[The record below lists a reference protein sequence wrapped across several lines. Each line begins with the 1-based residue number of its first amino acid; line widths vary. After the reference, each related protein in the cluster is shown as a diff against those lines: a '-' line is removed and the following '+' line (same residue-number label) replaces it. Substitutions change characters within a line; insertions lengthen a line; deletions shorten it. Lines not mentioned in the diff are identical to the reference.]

1 MKFYLLLYILVFMI
15 PEPSKTL
22 ADYRWKNRLVITD
35 FDNLKLDSLLKGNE
49 QSLLDRKLVFIS
61 FHDGKFQSASDSA
74 EIESKQ
80 FLNIL
85 SKTDSSAEWVLIGLD
100 GGVKASGKQLDFS
113 LSKITTLIDQMPMRQ
128 SEIN

>member
-80 FLNIL
+80 FLNI
-85 SKTDSSAEWVLIGLD
+85 
-100 GGVKASGKQLDFS
+100 
-113 LSKITTLIDQMPMRQ
+113 
-128 SEIN
+128 